1 VSTAAEPQATP
12 ILDVAGIGKRY
23 GGIVAVDNVSFQVR
37 RGVATGLIGP
47 NGAGKTTI
55 FDLLTGFQRADQG
68 TVSFEGRSIS
78 NLAAHKISRLGVGR
92 TFQSVRGFA
101 KLTVLENLK
110 IADGYGGGAAAGVD
124 GAAERVARALAFVEM
139 EEHAHKLVG
148 SLSYGQRKLVELA
161 MVMVQQPKLILLDE
175 PVAGV
180 NPGLAERLGQILSR
194 LIASG
199 VSLLL
204 VEHNIRF
211 VTGLCTHVVVMAAA
225 KILVA
230 GSPDEIMKNPQV
242 LEAFLG
248 SDH

>member
-1 VSTAAEPQATP
+1 V
-12 ILDVAGIGKRY
+12 
-23 GGIVAVDNVSFQVR
+23 N
-37 RGVATGLIGP
+37 
-47 NGAGKTTI
+47 
-55 FDLLTGFQRADQG
+55 
-68 TVSFEGRSIS
+68 
-78 NLAAHKISRLGVGR
+78 AAHLA
-92 TFQSVRGFA
+92 Q
-101 KLTVLENLK
+101 ENK
-110 IADGYGGGAAAGVD
+110 SICGGGASA
-124 GAAERVARALAFVEM
+124 AAERVARALAFVEM
-139 EEHAHKLVG
+139 EEHAEKLVG

-161 MVMVQQPKLILLDE
+161 MVMVQRPKLILLDE

-180 NPGLAERLGQILSR
+180 NPGLAERLGEILSR

-225 KILVA
+225 RTLVA
-230 GSPDEIMKNPQV
+230 GTPEEIMKNPQV